1 MTNQEL
7 LERVEMSHKWTAQ
20 AILQLRELI
29 KNEGKFTPQA
39 VLNMRNEILQ
49 NVQLTISEMEIL
61 ALELEAENV

>member
-7 LERVEMSHKWTAQ
+7 LERVETSHHWTAQ